1 MDSDQGGSRVNWLV
15 YALGAVSIGLFG
27 YSGLLWWRMR
37 KGADPVR
44 PNEFAM
50 NAFRQE
56 RWMAAG
62 LFSIGALF
70 IMVWAAGMFSRF

>member
-1 MDSDQGGSRVNWLV
+1 MDWLV
-15 YALGAVSIGLFG
+15 YALGAISIGLFG
-27 YSGLLWWRMR
+27 YSGFLWWRMR
-37 KGADPVR
+37 NGEPTR
-44 PNEFAM
+44 PNEFAL

-70 IMVWAAGMFSRF
+70 IVVWAAGLFARF